1 MFFSPSGG
9 WSAAEEPVSE
19 KHRHCGATG
28 SLAQCVV
35 SELLRNSPVWRLPG
49 LSAKSKKSQDWKVKR
64 VQYQKYPQRNSPTL
78 ENFLDVRNAF
88 KSALIFSHTVYLRQS
103 ENSVNIYL

>member
-35 SELLRNSPVWRLPG
+35 SELLRNSPVWRLPDFPLLVRTPWEEFG
-49 LSAKSKKSQDWKVKR
+49 KKES
-64 VQYQKYPQRNSPTL
+64 Y
-78 ENFLDVRNAF
+78 
-88 KSALIFSHTVYLRQS
+88 YL
-103 ENSVNIYL
+103 N

>member
-35 SELLRNSPVWRLPG
+35 SELLRNSPVWRLPDFPLKVKSHRTG
-49 LSAKSKKSQDWKVKR
+49 KSKG
-64 VQYQKYPQRNSPTL
+64 
-78 ENFLDVRNAF
+78 
-88 KSALIFSHTVYLRQS
+88 FSIK
-103 ENSVNIYL
+103 NIPNEILQH